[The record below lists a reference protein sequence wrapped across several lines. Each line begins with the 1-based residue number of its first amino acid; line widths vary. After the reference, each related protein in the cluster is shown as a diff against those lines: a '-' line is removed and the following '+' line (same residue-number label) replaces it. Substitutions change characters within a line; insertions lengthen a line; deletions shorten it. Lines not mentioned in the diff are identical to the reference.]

1 MITFESF
8 FLSGKT
14 PIQSSLCTIIQQL
27 QQEKDQIE
35 EGELETSDVNIGWKL
50 ELPIRVQCSLLA
62 QRAGILLEHSQQTIS
77 STQYIIQ
84 KFLCQQAPSTTT
96 ATTAT
101 TSSGINKKEPE
112 EEIFIWAPIDLAMA
126 ATLLSSKIDS
136 YGGWRKIRDIINVF
150 YYIWQDIRSITPRLM
165 EYVNSQYYQWRDRL
179 LRMELLL
186 LKELSFSLQ
195 YTPPTQTALG
205 ISVYLSL
212 DKETSQSII
221 NVSNDTSLTVLP
233 LLIADSKTL
242 AIAVVEYCLRNSGL
256 QIKENVTVSP
266 KWKYILRAIDPT
278 LISLTHRILNEFYSF
293 TSSTE
298 NINSLLRSPISV
310 QELD

>member
-14 PIQSSLCTIIQQL
+14 PIQFSLCTIIQQL

-35 EGELETSDVNIGWKL
+35 EGELETSDDNLGWKL

-96 ATTAT
+96 
-101 TSSGINKKEPE
+101 TSSETNKKESE

-126 ATLLSSKIDS
+126 ATLLSSKVDS
-136 YGGWRKIRDIINVF
+136 NGGWRKIRDIINVF

-165 EYVNSQYYQWRDRL
+165 EYANSQYYQWRDRL

-205 ISVYLSL
+205 ISIYLSL
-212 DKETSQSII
+212 DKETTQNII

-233 LLIADSKTL
+233 LLIEDSKTL

-256 QIKENVTVSP
+256 PMKENMNASP

-278 LISLTHRILNEFYSF
+278 LISLTHRILDEFYSF

-298 NINSLLRSPISV
+298 NITNLLRSPISV